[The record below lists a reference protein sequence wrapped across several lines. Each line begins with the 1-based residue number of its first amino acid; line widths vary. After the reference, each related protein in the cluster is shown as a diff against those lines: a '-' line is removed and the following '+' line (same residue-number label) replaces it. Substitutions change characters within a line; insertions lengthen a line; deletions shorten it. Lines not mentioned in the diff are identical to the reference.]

1 MKDGKVDYAVF
12 SEMVDLFMAGG
23 FNYFDTAR
31 VYLGGQSETAIRDCL
46 VKRYPR
52 ESFVLAD
59 KLSSPLFSR
68 EEDIVPLFEKQLAS
82 CGVGYF
88 DFYLM
93 HAQTRASFEKYR
105 DCRAYET
112 AFGLKRQGRI
122 RHVGISF
129 HDTAEVLDMILTAY
143 PAIEFVQIQ
152 FNYVDYD
159 DPTVRSKDV
168 YDVCRRHG
176 KPVIVMEPVKGGSLA
191 NLPDDARAV
200 FDRLSGGSAASYA
213 VRYAAGFDGV
223 MTVLS
228 GMSNKEQMKDNLSY
242 MTDFR
247 PLDGNEMKA
256 VDEVRGIVLSKK
268 LIPCTSCRYCTDGCP
283 KHIPVPEFF
292 SCLNSKRVYR
302 DRTADGVYGKL
313 CTDHGV
319 SASDCA
325 DCGRCERSCPQHLPI
340 RELLREAAAEFDG
353 K

>member
-213 VRYAAGFDGV
+213 
-223 MTVLS
+223 
-228 GMSNKEQMKDNLSY
+228 
-242 MTDFR
+242 
-247 PLDGNEMKA
+247 
-256 VDEVRGIVLSKK
+256 
-268 LIPCTSCRYCTDGCP
+268 
-283 KHIPVPEFF
+283 
-292 SCLNSKRVYR
+292 
-302 DRTADGVYGKL
+302 ADTPPGLTGL
-313 CTDHGV
+313 
-319 SASDCA
+319 
-325 DCGRCERSCPQHLPI
+325 
-340 RELLREAAAEFDG
+340 
-353 K
+353 

>member
-1 MKDGKVDYAVF
+1 
-12 SEMVDLFMAGG
+12 
-23 FNYFDTAR
+23 
-31 VYLGGQSETAIRDCL
+31 
-46 VKRYPR
+46 
-52 ESFVLAD
+52 
-59 KLSSPLFSR
+59 
-68 EEDIVPLFEKQLAS
+68 
-82 CGVGYF
+82 
-88 DFYLM
+88 
-93 HAQTRASFEKYR
+93 
-105 DCRAYET
+105 
-112 AFGLKRQGRI
+112 
-122 RHVGISF
+122 
-129 HDTAEVLDMILTAY
+129 MILTAY

-228 GMSNKEQMKDNLSY
+228 GMSNTEQMKDNLSY

>member
-93 HAQTRASFEKYR
+93 HAQTRTSFEKYR

-159 DPTVRSKDV
+159 DPTVQSKDV
-168 YDVCRRHG
+168 YDVCRRYG

-228 GMSNKEQMKDNLSY
+228 GMSNTEQMKDNLSY

-256 VDEVRGIVLSKK
+256 VDEGEGHCTVEKTDPLYILPLLHRRMSEAHSGPGVLLLSQFEAGIPRQDCRRRLRKALHRSRCQCVRLRGLRQMRKIVS
-268 LIPCTSCRYCTDGCP
+268 
-283 KHIPVPEFF
+283 
-292 SCLNSKRVYR
+292 
-302 DRTADGVYGKL
+302 
-313 CTDHGV
+313 
-319 SASDCA
+319 SASA
-325 DCGRCERSCPQHLPI
+325 DKGAAQRGR
-340 RELLREAAAEFDG
+340 G
-353 K
+353 